1 MEATESLGWPVR
13 GRGWAGR
20 IVLMS
25 LLTLIPVVG
34 QMALYGWMLAALDNA
49 RAGRAEL
56 PRAGLG
62 HVRRGAR
69 LFLVLVLY
77 GVLCS
82 ALVGGLIGAA
92 SLLLGAAGKGASPLV
107 AAAGFALLAAAV
119 GAGLAGFLAITLSHP
134 QIILA
139 TEAGGIGGG
148 LNLPRVVR
156 MARAKPQA
164 WILCGLM
171 TVAAQLVG
179 AVGLLACGA
188 GLFLTIAYAYA
199 MIAAVT
205 HSFEVA

>member
-1 MEATESLGWPVR
+1 MEATDALGWPVR
-13 GRGWAGR
+13 GPGWAGR
-20 IVLMS
+20 VVVMS
-25 LLTLIPVVG
+25 LVTLIPVLG

-56 PRAGLG
+56 PRAGVG
-62 HVRRGAR
+62 HIRRGAR
-69 LFLVLVLY
+69 LFLVLLVY
-77 GVLCS
+77 GVIYS
-82 ALVGGLIGAA
+82 VLVGGLIGAA
-92 SLLLGAAGKGASPLV
+92 SLLLGAAGRGASPLV
-107 AAAGFALLAAAV
+107 AGAGFALLAVALA
-119 GAGLAGFLAITLSHP
+119 AGLAGFLAITLSHP

-148 LNLPRVVR
+148 LDVRRVAR

-179 AVGLLACGA
+179 AAGMLACGA

-205 HSFEVA
+205 HSFETA